1 MAKSGVIL
9 QWNKLDKALLK
20 MAKEVNQTTELMEN
34 IGVMLHRNTQ
44 KRFEKEEDPTGKK
57 WKKSKRALLEGG
69 QTLNNS
75 GNLKKNISYIVKK
88 NTVHVG
94 TNVVYAR
101 IHQFGGIIKPKSKKR
116 LTFKTSNNTFSST
129 KEVTIPDRPFIGISK
144 DDQDEAWHLIVEH
157 LKNSFTG

>member
-116 LTFKTSNNTFSST
+116 LTFK
-129 KEVTIPDRPFIGISK
+129 EVTIPDRPFIGISK